1 MYCYRLVWITRLINM
16 YAVIFGTKFPSLKK
30 IKEDLKMRN
39 MFYCYHTQKK
49 GLNFPET
56 LQMKWSEQGNIII
69 GHLRNGKGH
78 FFFCFE
84 EEKNILSH
92 VNVGHS
98 STLYNDN
105 RQQKGLF
112 PLHKLLV
119 SGRKSCFSKKRNKA
133 SHCKVKCVSE
143 VVLHRH
149 RGKKTGG

>member
-1 MYCYRLVWITRLINM
+1 MEKDT
-16 YAVIFGTKFPSLKK
+16 S
-30 IKEDLKMRN
+30 
-39 MFYCYHTQKK
+39 
-49 GLNFPET
+49 
-56 LQMKWSEQGNIII
+56 
-69 GHLRNGKGH
+69 
-78 FFFCFE
+78 FFCFE

>member
-1 MYCYRLVWITRLINM
+1 
-16 YAVIFGTKFPSLKK
+16 
-30 IKEDLKMRN
+30 
-39 MFYCYHTQKK
+39 
-49 GLNFPET
+49 
-56 LQMKWSEQGNIII
+56 MKWSEQGNIII

-78 FFFCFE
+78 FFFFCFE

-149 RGKKTGG
+149 RGKKNGRIKKKDRGISQVVFLYWSYQTPIFPHFYPKKYITVIENVVVVIVM